1 MKIKDVI
8 NGIKTDME
16 AVLPALVEKYGQP
29 PLDDF
34 SVGYPFSQDKLS
46 CCLRFAKLEFL
57 GDFEFIVHLSL
68 PHTEEEAAYDYLQAV
83 CEYLA
88 NFETV
93 DYGFYEGTYILELYE
108 NDFNHGDIQAFFSVT
123 LKKAVEDCDLGVG

>member
-1 MKIKDVI
+1 MKIGEIIAGVKS
-8 NGIKTDME
+8 DME

-29 PLDDF
+29 PVDDF

-46 CCLRFAKLEFL
+46 CCLRLSKLEFL

-68 PHTEEEAAYDYLQAV
+68 PHTEEEAAYGYLQAV

-93 DYGFYEGTYILELYE
+93 GYGFYAGTYTLELYE
-108 NDFNHGDIQAFFSVT
+108 NDFNHGDIQALFFVT
-123 LKKAVEDCDLGVG
+123 LKKAAEDCELGVG